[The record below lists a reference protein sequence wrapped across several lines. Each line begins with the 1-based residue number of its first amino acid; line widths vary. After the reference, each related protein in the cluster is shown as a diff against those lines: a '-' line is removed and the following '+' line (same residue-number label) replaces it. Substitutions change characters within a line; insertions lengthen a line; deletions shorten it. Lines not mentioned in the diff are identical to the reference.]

1 MVKDVHMGRSD
12 EFETG
17 KIASL
22 LPIQEAREAKSGLT
36 HAANHSSV
44 TPLLDVLHHGA
55 KPACGKKKVQ
65 TKSKMNNLSVLPFR
79 SVRA

>member
-1 MVKDVHMGRSD
+1 MAKNVHMATLD

-17 KIASL
+17 KISSL